1 MGAVRDRGA
10 DLNPLVVLG
19 ATGSIGAQALDA
31 ADHLGIAVEVIAAGS
46 GSEALLA
53 LARSRLDA
61 AVVVAAPT
69 PSEQRQFESE
79 FGDRV
84 SFGPGAVVAAAERPG
99 STVLNGIVGSAGLPA
114 SVAALRAGNR
124 LALANK
130 ESLVA
135 GGPVVEA
142 ARREGGGELVPVDS
156 EHAALAECLAGE
168 DPATVRR
175 VILPASGG
183 PFRRATQQQLD
194 EATVEQALAHP
205 TWEMG
210 RRITIDS
217 ATLMNKA
224 FEVIETHWLF
234 GFDYDRIDVVV
245 HPESIVH
252 GIAEFTDGSL
262 KASIGHPDMR
272 VPIQRALTHP
282 ERHEATWGGLDLTSL
297 ALHFEQ
303 PDTERFPALRLGY
316 EAGRAGGSAPAVLN
330 AADEIAVQAF
340 LDRRIGF
347 MSIPE
352 VVERTLGAVE
362 QRDLESV
369 DDVMDVDRESRA
381 RASELVS
388 YC

>member
-1 MGAVRDRGA
+1 VGAVRDRGA

-19 ATGSIGAQALDA
+19 ATGSIGAQALDV

-53 LARSRLDA
+53 LARSRPDA
-61 AVVVAAPT
+61 AVVVASPT

-183 PFRRATQQQLD
+183 PFRRATQQELD

-282 ERHEATWGGLDLTSL
+282 ERHAAEWGGLDLTSL
-297 ALHFEQ
+297 TLHFEQ
-303 PDTERFPALRLGY
+303 PDTGRFPALRLGY

-369 DDVMDVDRESRA
+369 DDVMDVDRESRV

>member
-1 MGAVRDRGA
+1 VGAVRDRGA
-10 DLNPLVVLG
+10 HLKPLVVLG
-19 ATGSIGAQALDA
+19 ATGSIGAQALEV
-31 ADHLGIAVEVIAAGS
+31 ADQLGITVEVIAAGS

-53 LARSRLDA
+53 LARSRPDA
-61 AVVVAAPT
+61 AIVVAAPT
-69 PSEQRQFESE
+69 PSEQRHFESE
-79 FGDRV
+79 FGNRV
-84 SFGPGAVVAAAERPG
+84 SFGPEAVVAAAERPG

-369 DDVMDVDRESRA
+369 EDVMDADREARA

>member
-10 DLNPLVVLG
+10 HLKPLVVLG
-19 ATGSIGAQALDA
+19 ATGSIGAQALEV
-31 ADHLGIAVEVIAAGS
+31 ADHLGIAVEVLAAGS
-46 GSEALLA
+46 GSAALLE
-53 LARSRLDA
+53 LARSRPDVG
-61 AVVVAAPT
+61 VVVASPT
-69 PSEQRQFESE
+69 PSERTEFESE
-79 FGDRV
+79 LGDRV
-84 SFGPGAVVAAAERPG
+84 SFGPDAVVAAAERPG

-183 PFRRATQQQLD
+183 PFREATQQQLD
-194 EATVEQALAHP
+194 EATVAQALAHP

-234 GFDYDRIDVVV
+234 GFGYDRIDVVV

-282 ERHEATWGGLDLTSL
+282 ARHEADWGGLDLTAL
-297 ALHFEQ
+297 TLHFEE

-316 EAGRAGGSAPAVLN
+316 QAGRAGGSAPAVLN

-340 LDRRIGF
+340 LDGRIGF

-362 QRDLESV
+362 QRDLHTVE
-369 DDVMDVDRESRA
+369 DVMDVDREARS